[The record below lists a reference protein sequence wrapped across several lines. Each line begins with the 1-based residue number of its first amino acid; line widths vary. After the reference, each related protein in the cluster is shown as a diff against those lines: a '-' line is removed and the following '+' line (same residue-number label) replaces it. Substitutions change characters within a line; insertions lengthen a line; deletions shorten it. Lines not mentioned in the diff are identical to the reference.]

1 MRGAIIETERL
12 YFRELTQDDFDAVCR
27 IMQDEET
34 MRAAYEGRY
43 TDDEVRRWIDYKLAH
58 YAKRGF
64 GLWAVILKETGELIG
79 QCGITM
85 QKWKDEET
93 YEIGYL
99 FRRDCWH
106 RGYAVEAATACKQ
119 YAFDVLGVERVC
131 SMVRDT
137 NIASQKVAERIGM
150 TVVDREVKN
159 FCGVDMMF
167 LLYELRRSV

>member
-1 MRGAIIETERL
+1 MQNGILETERL

-34 MRAAYEGRY
+34 MRAAYEGTY

-58 YAKRGF
+58 YKKHGF
-64 GLWAVILKETGELIG
+64 GLWAVILGETGELIG

-85 QKWKDEET
+85 QKWKGEEMH
-93 YEIGYL
+93 EIGYL

-106 RGYAVEAATACKQ
+106 RGYAVEAATACKS

-137 NIASQKVAERIGM
+137 NIASQKVAERLGM
-150 TVVDREVKN
+150 TVVDRAVKN
-159 FCGVDMMF
+159 FRGVDMMF
-167 LLYELRRSV
+167 WLYELRRTD